1 MLKIIINT
9 LFLIVFSVAI
19 LSETVEYL
27 LTKKEGMTTRV
38 DLTYYIASL
47 IIYTGLALT
56 AISFLFY
63 TK

>member
-9 LFLIVFSVAI
+9 LFLIVFYVAI
-19 LSETVEYL
+19 LSETVEYF

-38 DLTYYIASL
+38 DLTYYIASI

>member
-38 DLTYYIASL
+38 DLTYYIALL